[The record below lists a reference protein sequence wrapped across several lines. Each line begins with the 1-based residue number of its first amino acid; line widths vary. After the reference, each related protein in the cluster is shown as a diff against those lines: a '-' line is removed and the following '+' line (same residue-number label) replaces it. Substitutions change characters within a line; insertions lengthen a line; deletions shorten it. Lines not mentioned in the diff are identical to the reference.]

1 MEHLG
6 THRHGDRSLGLTIET
21 VSRTL
26 TQLRDKGVIS
36 LMDSGHILLSRP
48 DDLDD
53 LAEGF

>member
-6 THRHGDRSLGLTIET
+6 THRHGDRFLGLTIDT

-26 TQLRDKGVIS
+26 TQPRRKGVIS
-36 LMDSGHILLSRP
+36 PMDSGHILLSRP

>member
-1 MEHLG
+1 MS
-6 THRHGDRSLGLTIET
+6 RADIGDTLGLAIET

-26 TQLRDKGVIS
+26 SQLRDKGVIS